1 MKYRLAIF
9 IVLFSLSLTAF
20 SQDNGNNNNDNDTA
34 YQLST
39 VDGIIHALYDVISG
53 PVGQERDWAAFRN
66 LFAENAHM
74 YIAVPDK
81 DSGSI
86 LKSITPEEYADRNQT
101 RLSDIGF
108 TENELYRITN
118 TYGAGTQV
126 FSTYES
132 HYTDKNGVE
141 DITKGINNIQL
152 FFDGD
157 RYFIV
162 SIFWD
167 ANAKNIEVPE
177 RYLPKN
183 NHTEYQINL

>member
-1 MKYRLAIF
+1 MKYRLSL
-9 IVLFSLSLTAF
+9 LFAAMLFTCSSF
-20 SQDNGNNNNDNDTA
+20 SQNQNADSAED
-34 YQLST
+34 LST
-39 VDGIIHALYDVISG
+39 VNGIIHSLYDVISG
-53 PVGQERDWAAFRN
+53 PVGQERNWNDFRG
-66 LFAENAHM
+66 LFAENARM
-74 YIAVPDK
+74 FIAVPDN
-81 DSGSI
+81 DSGTV
-86 LKSITPEEYADRNQT
+86 LKSITPEEYAQRNQT

-108 TENELYRITN
+108 NEDELYRITN

-132 HYTDKNGVE
+132 HFTNKNGE
-141 DITKGINNIQL
+141 EEITKGINNIQL
-152 FFDGD
+152 YFDGE

-183 NHTEYQINL
+183 KNTEYQINL